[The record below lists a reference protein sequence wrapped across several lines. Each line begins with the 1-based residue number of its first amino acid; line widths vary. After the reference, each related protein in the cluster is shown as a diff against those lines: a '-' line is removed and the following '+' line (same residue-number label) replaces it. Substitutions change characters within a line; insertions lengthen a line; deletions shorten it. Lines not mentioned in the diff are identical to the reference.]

1 MEQLWLVL
9 SLLSLVTGFGLV
21 VALLL
26 LKRLAP
32 LPLPPVVRTVVALL
46 LMGLASFF
54 GVYLGVLGLP
64 RSLMAYRLLNA
75 GAWGYAVFALLLYL
89 FRDRLIGVR
98 RDSSGAG
105 AAGRRPTVYRITV
118 AAAVAGLAASV
129 AAFLAAHPPADGLLS
144 ATPAVQTALIVGTE
158 LLVAVL
164 AILVG
169 LRALSR
175 GRATASRPWR
185 AYLRGF
191 GIALLVLIP
200 ANLIDFGV
208 SVAPQ
213 AAGVEARD
221 GFVFAAGYGIAALV
235 LIVAIA
241 RGIRLTVSGDTLAV
255 PGAMIDAF
263 GITRREQET
272 IEKLLEGK
280 TDKEIAEE
288 LFISPRTVDTHLRS
302 VFRKC
307 DVTSRLQ
314 LTRLV
319 SSYGDF
325 RNLQ

>member
-1 MEQLWLVL
+1 MEQLWLVF
-9 SLLSLVTGFGLV
+9 SLLSLVTGFGLI

-32 LPLPPVVRTVVALL
+32 QPLPPVVLTVAALL
-46 LMGLASFF
+46 VMGLASFF
-54 GVYLGVLGLP
+54 GVYLRVLDLP
-64 RSLMAYRLLNA
+64 RSLPAYRLLNA
-75 GAWGYAVFALLLYL
+75 GAWGYAAFALLLYL
-89 FRDRLIGVR
+89 LRDRSVGGR
-98 RDSSGAG
+98 RGTLKTTAAGRPTLDRSAG
-105 AAGRRPTVYRITV
+105 AA
-118 AAAVAGLAASV
+118 AAAGVAVFA

-144 ATPAVQTALIVGTE
+144 ASPAVQTAIMVGTE
-158 LLVAVL
+158 LVVAVL
-164 AILVG
+164 AVLVA
-169 LRALSR
+169 LRALAR

-191 GIALLVLIP
+191 GTALLVLIP
-200 ANLIDFGV
+200 ANLLDFGV
-208 SVAPQ
+208 SIALQ

-221 GFVFAAGYGIAALV
+221 GLVFAAGYGIAALV

-241 RGIRLTVSGDTLAV
+241 SGIRLTVWGDTVAV
-255 PGAMIDAF
+255 PGPMVDAF
-263 GITRREQET
+263 GITRREREI

-280 TDKEIAEE
+280 TDKRIAEE

-307 DVTSRLQ
+307 NVGSRLQ

-325 RNLQ
+325 RNSQ